1 MTMPETVLDFWFGAP
16 DARDF
21 GWPREVWFRGGPAFD
36 EQCRRFE
43 PAVEEALAGGF
54 EDWRWRP
61 RSCLALIL
69 LLDQFPRNIYRG
81 GARAFAG
88 DGRARQ
94 LTRFALA
101 RGFDQAVSGNLR
113 MFFYLPLEHSEALA
127 DQELVVRL
135 FDIWGS
141 AASREAGRRH
151 REIIR
156 RFGRFPHRNAV
167 LGRASTPEEEAF
179 AADPENR
186 FGQ

>member
-1 MTMPETVLDFWFGAP
+1 MTDPDAVLDFWFGPPEAP
-16 DARDF
+16 GF
-21 GWPREVWFRGGPAFD
+21 GWQREAWFKGGPEFD
-36 EQCRRFE
+36 ELCRRFE

-61 RSCLALIL
+61 RACLALIL

-81 GARAFAG
+81 TAQAFAG
-88 DGRARQ
+88 DPRARE
-94 LTRFALA
+94 LAHFAVA
-101 RGFDQAVSGNLR
+101 RGFDRAAPSGLR
-113 MFFYLPLEHSEALA
+113 TFFYLPLEHSESLA
-127 DQELVVRL
+127 DQELAVRL
-135 FDIWGS
+135 FDAYGS
-141 AASREAGRRH
+141 AESRAAGRRH

-167 LGRASTPEEEAF
+167 LGRPSTPEEEAF